1 MSWRRQKEKRKQPC
15 AHVCDGLSVT
25 CGGYPDPKEEKKGEE
40 KEGREDTPENYM
52 PPNHGRCSW
61 SKWMV
66 PELQPASR
74 GLQWNI
80 KMTVEE
86 LVGTLMCFM
95 GILTSKECP
104 PKETQCPAGRDTAW

>member
-1 MSWRRQKEKRKQPC
+1 
-15 AHVCDGLSVT
+15 
-25 CGGYPDPKEEKKGEE
+25 
-40 KEGREDTPENYM
+40 M
-52 PPNHGRCSW
+52 PSNHGRCSW

-86 LVGTLMCFM
+86 LVGTLMCFV